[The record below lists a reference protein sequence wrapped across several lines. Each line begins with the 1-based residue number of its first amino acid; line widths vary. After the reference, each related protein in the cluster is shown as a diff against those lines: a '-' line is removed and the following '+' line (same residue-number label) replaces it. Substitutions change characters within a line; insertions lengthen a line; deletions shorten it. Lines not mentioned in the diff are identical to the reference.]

1 MCIKKRFCRIPTS
14 ILGNSITDKAMK
26 AVLVELFAK
35 ANYNNVDDGKRI
47 IYRGQL
53 KSTYDDLCSCT
64 GLSKKVVR
72 NRIEQLCRS
81 GMITKEGT
89 NRFLVITIIN
99 YDDYFEAKD
108 THRNVASSAISNSC
122 SISSERKG
130 NQEADNKAHKTICY
144 SDSSSDVSLRKDT
157 QNGIPLIYNKNKE
170 IVVKRDNSKNF
181 SSELSKLDHQSH
193 FVGIEEKRIEFKKA
207 VATYI
212 KEFTDW
218 EKYLGIPEFESAL
231 RNYAFHYTTVE
242 DNGRLRYENRPG
254 FSIDES
260 LRRWLS
266 QEVALKGK
274 IQIN

>member
-89 NRFLVITIIN
+89 NRFLVITINN

-122 SISSERKG
+122 TISLERKG
-130 NQEADNKAHKTICY
+130 NQEADNGAHKTICY

-157 QNGIPLIYNKNKE
+157 QNGIPLIYNKNKDN
-170 IVVKRDNSKNF
+170 VVNLISF
-181 SSELSKLDHQSH
+181 
-193 FVGIEEKRIEFKKA
+193 
-207 VATYI
+207 
-212 KEFTDW
+212 
-218 EKYLGIPEFESAL
+218 
-231 RNYAFHYTTVE
+231 
-242 DNGRLRYENRPG
+242 
-254 FSIDES
+254 
-260 LRRWLS
+260 
-266 QEVALKGK
+266 
-274 IQIN
+274 